1 VTPNPALEVDK
12 HLPHVVISP
21 LIPKMPANAGAD
33 ATFKFRVADKKTD
46 APVTGVSDLV
56 IVIMAPNNWHT
67 RQIAKEEGGGVY
79 SVVVTPPQAGV
90 YYAHAQCLSLN
101 VQFGNPN
108 YSALQIVPGKPGEP
122 RAGQGN

>member
-1 VTPNPALEVDK
+1 VGGPGLYDVIIFLDSPKIVHGFELAVTPNPALEVDK

-56 IVIMAPNNWHT
+56 IVIMRLT
-67 RQIAKEEGGGVY
+67 SFTTG
-79 SVVVTPPQAGV
+79 
-90 YYAHAQCLSLN
+90 SLN
-101 VQFGNPN
+101 WRINPPPR
-108 YSALQIVPGKPGEP
+108 SAILETWS
-122 RAGQGN
+122 

>member
-56 IVIMAPNNWHT
+56 IVIMAPT
-67 RQIAKEEGGGVY
+67 IGIRDRSRRKR
-79 SVVVTPPQAGV
+79 VVGSTVWW
-90 YYAHAQCLSLN
+90 
-101 VQFGNPN
+101 
-108 YSALQIVPGKPGEP
+108 
-122 RAGQGN
+122 